1 MFRARVAFALAFLL
15 PVIAAVAL
23 YLLAPRTYEAQA
35 KVLIRIGRET
45 EASSPVGQQP
55 AAIPLTTQQEVLNSE
70 MEILSSRDIATAAL
84 KEFGTRTLF
93 PRLDEDLSAGAP
105 PSDAAVNAFE
115 KALNVSAVP
124 NSSVFIVSYE
134 ASSPALASKV
144 LDRVLQL
151 YEKQHIEAYARP
163 ISNFLNSQLADLEQK
178 IEGLDA
184 QAAKFKTE
192 SNIFDPSKERHDLLD
207 RRSVLLTTIAQAQS
221 DTAELAKRVA
231 ELNDL
236 RSQTPE
242 QIKLYSE
249 SQPSGAI
256 EKARSELLA
265 LRVREQ
271 ELGTVYTGSVY
282 NDMLADLQK
291 QVVDI
296 NRFLAAQG
304 SNSSGVVRTGRNP
317 LYDELNTE
325 IMRAKAQLAPEQAR
339 IIAVQ
344 QEIDGIDKQLIAVEE
359 AARTLD
365 ALQRQR
371 DNLQTAL
378 SAFRQQQA
386 QASILEEMDKSKI
399 VNTKI
404 IEDPGQVA
412 LDRPAHP
419 KPLIYAALG
428 LAGGIVCA
436 TLGLILLFL
445 THNTFL
451 TPEAVAASAGI
462 PVLASLMARESS
474 ARR

>member
-1 MFRARVAFALAFLL
+1 
-15 PVIAAVAL
+15 
-23 YLLAPRTYEAQA
+23 
-35 KVLIRIGRET
+35 
-45 EASSPVGQQP
+45 
-55 AAIPLTTQQEVLNSE
+55 
-70 MEILSSRDIATAAL
+70 
-84 KEFGTRTLF
+84 
-93 PRLDEDLSAGAP
+93 
-105 PSDAAVNAFE
+105 
-115 KALNVSAVP
+115 
-124 NSSVFIVSYE
+124 
-134 ASSPALASKV
+134 
-144 LDRVLQL
+144 
-151 YEKQHIEAYARP
+151 
-163 ISNFLNSQLADLEQK
+163 
-178 IEGLDA
+178 
-184 QAAKFKTE
+184 
-192 SNIFDPSKERHDLLD
+192 
-207 RRSVLLTTIAQAQS
+207 
-221 DTAELAKRVA
+221 
-231 ELNDL
+231 
-236 RSQTPE
+236 
-242 QIKLYSE
+242 
-249 SQPSGAI
+249 
-256 EKARSELLA
+256 
-265 LRVREQ
+265 
-271 ELGTVYTGSVY
+271 
-282 NDMLADLQK
+282 MLADLQK

-462 PVLASLMARESS
+462 PVLASLMARELS